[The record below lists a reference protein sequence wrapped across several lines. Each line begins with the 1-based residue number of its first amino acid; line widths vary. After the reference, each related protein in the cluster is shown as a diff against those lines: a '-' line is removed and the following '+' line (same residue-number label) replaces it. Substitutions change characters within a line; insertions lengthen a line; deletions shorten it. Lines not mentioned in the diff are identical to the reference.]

1 MPPAS
6 TDAQK
11 KQTQRLRA
19 LRWHYAK
26 AMHVRALALK
36 KTVEQMQKLQKTLN
50 SKAAR
55 VLGATNPRLPLSR
68 FDFEPWGSIER
79 QLDDLGEV
87 QMPGFE
93 DVITLAETMLEETS
107 LLTESE
113 RPMTLPYENGADN
126 DMPEAVPEDEAA
138 FDDDAT
144 TEEEDGEAACGPV
157 VVVVE
162 DD

>member
-36 KTVEQMQKLQKTLN
+36 KTVEQMQKLQKTMN

-126 DMPEAVPEDEAA
+126 DMPEAVPEGEAA
-138 FDDDAT
+138 PDDAT
-144 TEEEDGEAACGPV
+144 TEEEDEEDARGV
-157 VVVVE
+157 VVVI
-162 DD
+162 DDN

>member
-1 MPPAS
+1 MLF
-6 TDAQK
+6 
-11 KQTQRLRA
+11 R
-19 LRWHYAK
+19 
-26 AMHVRALALK
+26 
-36 KTVEQMQKLQKTLN
+36 
-50 SKAAR
+50 
-55 VLGATNPRLPLSR
+55 SR

-79 QLDDLGEV
+79 QLEELGEV
-87 QMPGFE
+87 QMPGLE